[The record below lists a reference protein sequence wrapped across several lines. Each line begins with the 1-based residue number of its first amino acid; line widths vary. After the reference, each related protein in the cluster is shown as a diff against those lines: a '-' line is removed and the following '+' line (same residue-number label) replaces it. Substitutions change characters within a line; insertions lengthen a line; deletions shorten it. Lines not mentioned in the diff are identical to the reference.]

1 MTKLRRI
8 MLELFVLALLVTTSA
23 VSWGQLSV
31 GAQEGAKCEGLM
43 CTEQQDC
50 GSKCFCNRP
59 STTCILDAMETQ

>member
-23 VSWGQLSV
+23 VSFGQLNA
-31 GAQEGAKCEGLM
+31 GAEEAKCEGLM

-59 STTCILDAMETQ
+59 STTCILDAVLDGQ